1 MYWLL
6 LQYPFGTASEVS
18 MAQHSTGTRV
28 LSNPSDQPTIDEL
41 DAAICKLARQ
51 INVHMYRLLML
62 VRDFDDRMGWAKW
75 GCQNCAE
82 WLAFRCGLSLSA
94 AREKVRTA
102 QALRELPAVSAAFA
116 SGKLS
121 YSKVRALTRVVEYH
135 NEEKL
140 LAYALEVTA
149 AQLEERCRE
158 IRNGE
163 PESVGTAWRA
173 WERRALTLRR
183 NEVRGTICISV
194 EVPIGDGE
202 IIAQALERAVE
213 AGEAASGYEFGAAS
227 GRVEVRDSAEGT
239 SSPGNGWLAQQAD
252 ALVAVAKAYLAGD
265 AGGARD
271 AGLTADT
278 GDVEAAE
285 ATEAATAARAASV
298 ADHYQVV
305 VHVDE
310 SALRGSV
317 GRSDLPIET
326 VKRLSCDGSVITV
339 VEDPNGN
346 PLDVGRKRRTV
357 TTALKRALWA
367 RDRGCAFPGCHR
379 KRYVDGHH
387 IRHWANGGAT
397 SLENTV
403 LLCSHHHR
411 LMHEGGFSM
420 RRDATGALCFKRPDG
435 RAIPRGGYR
444 YEDMTD
450 DFAIGDDPI
459 GAAANPS
466 PEVREPRAA
475 YWIEPRSVG
484 RALTAAA

>member
-1 MYWLL
+1 M
-6 LQYPFGTASEVS
+6 
-18 MAQHSTGTRV
+18 
-28 LSNPSDQPTIDEL
+28 

-51 INVHMYRLLML
+51 INVHTYRLLML

-102 QALRELPAVSAAFA
+102 QVLRELPAISAAFA
-116 SGKLS
+116 GGRLS

-135 NEEKL
+135 NEDKL

-158 IRNGE
+158 MRNGE
-163 PESVGTAWRA
+163 AESVGTARRA

-183 NEVRGTICISV
+183 NDVRGTLCISV

-202 IIAQALERAVE
+202 IIAQALERAVA
-213 AGEAASGYEFGAAS
+213 AGEAASGYEFGAADRHS
-227 GRVEVRDSAEGT
+227 EVRDSAEAPST
-239 SSPGNGWLAQQAD
+239 PGNGWVAQQAD

-265 AGGARD
+265 ACGARD
-271 AGLTADT
+271 ARGVGDT
-278 GDVEAAE
+278 GDA
-285 ATEAATAARAASV
+285 EAATAARAASV

-310 SALRGSV
+310 SALRGSA
-317 GRSDLPIET
+317 GRSDLPVET
-326 VKRLSCDGSVITV
+326 VKRLCCDGSVITI
-339 VEDPNGN
+339 VEDEQGN

-387 IRHWANGGAT
+387 IRHWANGGET

-403 LLCSHHHR
+403 LLCSHHHM
-411 LMHEGGFSM
+411 LMHEGGFTM
-420 RRDATGALCFKRPDG
+420 RRDASGALCFKRPDG
-435 RAIPRGGYR
+435 RTIPRGGYR
-444 YEDMTD
+444 YEDMAD
-450 DFAIGDDPI
+450 DFLIAGDPG

-466 PEVREPRAA
+466 AEVREPRVVYRIAA
-475 YWIEPRSVG
+475 FPIARVTSAV
-484 RALTAAA
+484 A

>member
-1 MYWLL
+1 
-6 LQYPFGTASEVS
+6 
-18 MAQHSTGTRV
+18 
-28 LSNPSDQPTIDEL
+28 
-41 DAAICKLARQ
+41 
-51 INVHMYRLLML
+51 
-62 VRDFDDRMGWAKW
+62 
-75 GCQNCAE
+75 
-82 WLAFRCGLSLSA
+82 
-94 AREKVRTA
+94 
-102 QALRELPAVSAAFA
+102 
-116 SGKLS
+116 
-121 YSKVRALTRVVEYH
+121 VRALTRVVEYH

-163 PESVGTAWRA
+163 PESVGTARRA

-213 AGEAASGYEFGAAS
+213 AGEAASGYEFGPADRHS
-227 GRVEVRDSAEGT
+227 EVRDSAEGA

-265 AGGARD
+265 ARCARDARLARD
-271 AGLTADT
+271 AGDSRET
-278 GDVEAAE
+278 GDVEPARTTEAAEVTEAAE
-285 ATEAATAARAASV
+285 AARTASV

-310 SALRGSV
+310 AALRGSV

-326 VKRLSCDGSVITV
+326 VKRLCCDGSVITI
-339 VEDPNGN
+339 VEDERGN

-357 TTALKRALWA
+357 TTALKRALWS
-367 RDRGCAFPGCHR
+367 RDRGCAFPGCDR

-387 IRHWANGGAT
+387 IRHWADGGAT
-397 SLENTV
+397 NLENTV

-420 RRDATGALCFKRPDG
+420 RRDASGALCFKRPDG

-444 YEDMTD
+444 YEDWTD
-450 DFAIGDDPI
+450 DFIAGHRGSDV
-459 GAAANPS
+459 ANPS
-466 PEVREPRAA
+466 AEVRETRAVYA
-475 YWIEPRSVG
+475 SGSRKASRLACITSAGNATGCANSSPIEFYRRRRLDRG
-484 RALTAAA
+484 TG